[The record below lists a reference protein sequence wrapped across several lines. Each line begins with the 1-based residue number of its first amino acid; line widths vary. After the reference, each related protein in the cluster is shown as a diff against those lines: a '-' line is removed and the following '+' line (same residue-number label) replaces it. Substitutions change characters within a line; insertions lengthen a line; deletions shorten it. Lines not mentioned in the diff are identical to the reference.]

1 MNDPDS
7 ENKFKKQL
15 ELERRVLHQLRER
28 KEPVNWDELYV
39 HFDLHRTGEIEPVLH
54 NLKVG
59 HYIAVDQEKNVSI
72 SEIGL
77 KRLSEECFRS
87 PAP

>member
-1 MNDPDS
+1 MNDLES
-7 ENKFKKQL
+7 ETKLKKQR
-15 ELERRVLHQLRER
+15 ELEHRVLHQLRER

-72 SEIGL
+72 SEMGL
-77 KRLSEECFRS
+77 KRLSEECFN
-87 PAP
+87 A